1 NWKLENILNEML
13 LANYPKELSR
23 LQNLMN
29 FETEIL
35 STEGDRDP
43 ENGLTFFIP
52 YIVTMMFYIIIL
64 GSSSLM
70 LNSITNEKTNRV
82 MEILMTSIN
91 PTQMLTG
98 KIVALG
104 IVGLMQTIIWSVSGF
119 LLLRLSGRT
128 MDLASSFQLPISI
141 LFWGILFFIAGYTL
155 YASLMA
161 GLGAMVPNLKEASQ
175 ATTILVIP
183 MIIPLMFMGAI
194 IDKPNGM
201 ISLILS
207 LFPLTAPVT
216 MMTRLASGN
225 VPLWQILLSLFL
237 IFAFSYLVI
246 RSVSNLFRAQTLL
259 SGQEFKLKY
268 FFNALRGKFSI

>member
-1 NWKLENILNEML
+1 
-13 LANYPKELSR
+13 
-23 LQNLMN
+23 
-29 FETEIL
+29 
-35 STEGDRDP
+35 
-43 ENGLTFFIP
+43 
-52 YIVTMMFYIIIL
+52 
-64 GSSSLM
+64 
-70 LNSITNEKTNRV
+70 
-82 MEILMTSIN
+82 
-91 PTQMLTG
+91 
-98 KIVALG
+98 
-104 IVGLMQTIIWSVSGF
+104 
-119 LLLRLSGRT
+119 
-128 MDLASSFQLPISI
+128 
-141 LFWGILFFIAGYTL
+141 
-155 YASLMA
+155 
-161 GLGAMVPNLKEASQ
+161 
-175 ATTILVIP
+175 